1 MDGVLTGALFGF
13 GAFCV
18 WWSCWERAPR
28 NTARRARVRTLLD
41 AAGAESVPA
50 TVLVLGSVLAALAA
64 GFLVTA
70 LTAVGV
76 LGIVAALAAG
86 LAPAVLLRGRARRR
100 HEDCAAQ
107 WPDAVDALAATVRA
121 GASLPEAL
129 CGLATRAPVP
139 LRPAF
144 TRFAAAHR
152 ASGAF
157 DSELD
162 RLRADLADPVFDR
175 LAATLR
181 MTRQVGGSDLGAT
194 LRTLS
199 GYLRE
204 ERRTRGELLARQSWT
219 VSAARIA
226 VAAPWVVL
234 AMLATRPG
242 TLAAFDD
249 AAGAGVLLGGAAVS
263 FGAYRAMLRL
273 GRLPVA
279 RRVLS

>member
-1 MDGVLTGALFGF
+1 MDGVVVGVLFGL

-28 NTARRARVRTLLD
+28 TGPRPRRVRTLLD
-41 AAGAESVPA
+41 AAGAEGFPA
-50 TVLVLGSVLAALAA
+50 AVLVAGSALAALAA
-64 GFLVTA
+64 GFLVLA

-76 LGIVAALAAG
+76 LGLVAALAAG
-86 LAPAVLLRGRARRR
+86 LAPVVVLRARVRR
-100 HEDCAAQ
+100 RAEECAAQ
-107 WPDAVDALAATVRA
+107 WPDAVDALAAAVRA

-144 TRFAAAHR
+144 ARFAAAHR

-157 DSELD
+157 DTELD
-162 RLRADLADPVFDR
+162 RLREDLADPVFDR

-226 VAAPWVVL
+226 VAAPWIVL
-234 AMLATRPG
+234 GLLATRPG

-249 AAGAGVLLGGAAVS
+249 ATGACVLLGGAAVS
-263 FGAYRAMLRL
+263 CGAYRAMLRL
-273 GRLPVA
+273 GRLPVP
-279 RRVLS
+279 RRVLT